1 MGSFDMEYVEK
12 LMNEKKYQEAFDYC
26 MEFANDGDAEAHY
39 YIGLLWKIGLISFVG
54 VSIDEYESNSFFH
67 FDKAAKLGSA
77 EGMYELSNCF
87 ARGIGTTYDVT
98 QAIYW
103 LKKSASMEYSEAEFQ
118 LGKCYFKGNLL
129 QENIKLAIKNF
140 QKASEKNHCQALYMM
155 GQCFN
160 NGWGIE
166 ENKELAVEYISRA
179 ANLGNAQ
186 AMYWLGTKYEN
197 SGNIAQA
204 FIEYRRAAEH
214 GDDMA
219 MLKLARMYEKGS
231 WVEKDLEKSVN
242 YYIKSSEK
250 GNSEASLAMGIL
262 CENGAYYDD
271 PLNWYKVSV
280 EAGNNE
286 AVFRY
291 GLYDFDNSGISND
304 YINLIK
310 EKETS
315 FNFNIAF
322 SLYGVAVCSHFGLLK
337 CPYPHRDVELYKK
350 AVEYFLNFSKH
361 KISIASF
368 AIGIFY
374 ERGIVFPKSLR
385 KAIKFYNKAV
395 YHDNLPCPNAQYRLA
410 CLLLNGNGLR
420 KNEKK
425 AVSLLTSAAEQGHRQ
440 SQYRLALCY
449 EHGTGIPRNIE
460 KAMHWYTCASENGH
474 QYATSKLKQY
484 IKQDT
489 GQNNYSIETTKVS
502 SILNS
507 MESRL
512 MTKMDDT
519 HRKVVEIFDTTKETN
534 DNVKSLTDYIK
545 NELPSKI
552 ASLRTEFGVDTISET
567 ELTEAD
573 EKKIGEF
580 CKTVRAAIE
589 KQFDE
594 KNDLIRQSRKDLSNR
609 FGNVWNRL
617 CQETQNS
624 LVSSMAL
631 WKAYKNID
639 DPNFDFSGICILATS
654 ALENELRKIF
664 FEEFQEFVKNQTGG
678 KINRYPS
685 IFTYRKGT
693 ELVAGKSEYFAL
705 GKMPFLF
712 GQTGKDPSS
721 EDLSDI
727 KRLNDFREKYLESI
741 IDSQKM
747 IDSGFASFS
756 ECFTKPFFSKN
767 SELKKEKNFH
777 VYYKGSLISEFE
789 DIRNKYRNKS
799 AHQGGLR
806 RDEAHDCCNLVFG
819 SSIMG
824 DNDLEKVLGLI
835 QKVYYLLKQ

>member
-1 MGSFDMEYVEK
+1 MSLRF
-12 LMNEKKYQEAFDYC
+12 
-26 MEFANDGDAEAHY
+26 
-39 YIGLLWKIGLISFVG
+39 
-54 VSIDEYESNSFFH
+54 
-67 FDKAAKLGSA
+67 
-77 EGMYELSNCF
+77 
-87 ARGIGTTYDVT
+87 
-98 QAIYW
+98 
-103 LKKSASMEYSEAEFQ
+103 
-118 LGKCYFKGNLL
+118 
-129 QENIKLAIKNF
+129 
-140 QKASEKNHCQALYMM
+140 
-155 GQCFN
+155 
-160 NGWGIE
+160 
-166 ENKELAVEYISRA
+166 
-179 ANLGNAQ
+179 
-186 AMYWLGTKYEN
+186 
-197 SGNIAQA
+197 
-204 FIEYRRAAEH
+204 
-214 GDDMA
+214 
-219 MLKLARMYEKGS
+219 
-231 WVEKDLEKSVN
+231 
-242 YYIKSSEK
+242 YIKFV
-250 GNSEASLAMGIL
+250 L
-262 CENGAYYDD
+262 
-271 PLNWYKVSV
+271 P
-280 EAGNNE
+280 
-286 AVFRY
+286 
-291 GLYDFDNSGISND
+291 
-304 YINLIK
+304 
-310 EKETS
+310 
-315 FNFNIAF
+315 
-322 SLYGVAVCSHFGLLK
+322 
-337 CPYPHRDVELYKK
+337 KK
-350 AVEYFLNFSKH
+350 
-361 KISIASF
+361 I
-368 AIGIFY
+368 
-374 ERGIVFPKSLR
+374 
-385 KAIKFYNKAV
+385 
-395 YHDNLPCPNAQYRLA
+395 A
-410 CLLLNGNGLR
+410 CLRTVFG
-420 KNEKK
+420 
-425 AVSLLTSAAEQGHRQ
+425 
-440 SQYRLALCY
+440 
-449 EHGTGIPRNIE
+449 
-460 KAMHWYTCASENGH
+460 
-474 QYATSKLKQY
+474 
-484 IKQDT
+484 
-489 GQNNYSIETTKVS
+489 
-502 SILNS
+502 
-507 MESRL
+507 
-512 MTKMDDT
+512 
-519 HRKVVEIFDTTKETN
+519 FDT
-534 DNVKSLTDYIK
+534 L
-545 NELPSKI
+545 
-552 ASLRTEFGVDTISET
+552 SET

-624 LVSSMAL
+624 LVSGMTL

>member
-1 MGSFDMEYVEK
+1 MCNLGVCYKYGTGVKKD
-12 LMNEKKYQEAFDYC
+12 EKKAIKWYTKAAELGYARAICYLGECYYYGTGVKKEEKKAVELFTKAAELGNARAMGYLGICYENGTGVAKDEKKAVEWYTKGA
-26 MEFANDGDAEAHY
+26 ELGDDQAMLY
-39 YIGLLWKIGLISFVG
+39 LGICYGCGTG
-54 VSIDEYESNSFFH
+54 VSIDDHEAFRWFLKSAKLNNSFAMRNLGIYHDNGAGVPYSAEKAFAWYK
-67 FDKAAKLGSA
+67 KAAELNNSSAMYYLANCYASGSGITKDTKEAFEWYNKAAELGDCDAMYKLGVCYMSGTGA
-77 EGMYELSNCF
+77 AIDIKMAVKWYTKAADLGNVNALFNLGQLYEY
-87 ARGIGTTYDVT
+87 GIGTD
-98 QAIYW
+98 
-103 LKKSASMEYSEAEFQ
+103 KSD
-118 LGKCYFKGNLL
+118 N
-129 QENIKLAIKNF
+129 
-140 QKASEKNHCQALYMM
+140 QALYYYR
-155 GQCFN
+155 
-160 NGWGIE
+160 
-166 ENKELAVEYISRA
+166 K
-179 ANLGNAQ
+179 ANEKGHSEASKKIQSLEGNAQ
-186 AMYWLGTKYEN
+186 PQNKDGGLINQPIGKESEAHNQDNMTLKEKISRLTKQLEEKERESLARN
-197 SGNIAQA
+197 LDN
-204 FIEYRRAAEH
+204 
-214 GDDMA
+214 M
-219 MLKLARMYEKGS
+219 MLKDKISNLTEQLREK
-231 WVEKDLEKSVN
+231 ERE
-242 YYIKSSEK
+242 
-250 GNSEASLAMGIL
+250 SEARNQDSMIL
-262 CENGAYYDD
+262 Q
-271 PLNWYKVSV
+271 
-280 EAGNNE
+280 
-286 AVFRY
+286 
-291 GLYDFDNSGISND
+291 
-304 YINLIK
+304 
-310 EKETS
+310 
-315 FNFNIAF
+315 
-322 SLYGVAVCSHFGLLK
+322 
-337 CPYPHRDVELYKK
+337 
-350 AVEYFLNFSKH
+350 
-361 KISIASF
+361 
-368 AIGIFY
+368 IG
-374 ERGIVFPKSLR
+374 S
-385 KAIKFYNKAV
+385 
-395 YHDNLPCPNAQYRLA
+395 
-410 CLLLNGNGLR
+410 
-420 KNEKK
+420 
-425 AVSLLTSAAEQGHRQ
+425 
-440 SQYRLALCY
+440 
-449 EHGTGIPRNIE
+449 
-460 KAMHWYTCASENGH
+460 MM
-474 QYATSKLKQY
+474 
-484 IKQDT
+484 
-489 GQNNYSIETTKVS
+489 
-502 SILNS
+502 NS

-512 MTKMDDT
+512 TARMD
-519 HRKVVEIFDTTKETN
+519 EISDITKETN

-545 NELPSKI
+545 NELPKKI
-552 ASLRTEFGVDTISET
+552 ASLRTEFGVDTLSET

-624 LVSSMAL
+624 LVSGMTL

-747 IDSGFASFS
+747 IDSGVASFS

>member
-1 MGSFDMEYVEK
+1 MCGVALNK
-12 LMNEKKYQEAFDYC
+12 A
-26 MEFANDGDAEAHY
+26 
-39 YIGLLWKIGLISFVG
+39 ISF
-54 VSIDEYESNSFFH
+54 
-67 FDKAAKLGSA
+67 
-77 EGMYELSNCF
+77 
-87 ARGIGTTYDVT
+87 
-98 QAIYW
+98 
-103 LKKSASMEYSEAEFQ
+103 
-118 LGKCYFKGNLL
+118 
-129 QENIKLAIKNF
+129 
-140 QKASEKNHCQALYMM
+140 
-155 GQCFN
+155 
-160 NGWGIE
+160 
-166 ENKELAVEYISRA
+166 
-179 ANLGNAQ
+179 
-186 AMYWLGTKYEN
+186 
-197 SGNIAQA
+197 
-204 FIEYRRAAEH
+204 YRRAV
-214 GDDMA
+214 
-219 MLKLARMYEKGS
+219 EKGH
-231 WVEKDLEKSVN
+231 KDAAKHLHKLERSMT
-242 YYIKSSEK
+242 I
-250 GNSEASLAMGIL
+250 NSEL
-262 CENGAYYDD
+262 E
-271 PLNWYKVSV
+271 
-280 EAGNNE
+280 EQ
-286 AVFRY
+286 
-291 GLYDFDNSGISND
+291 
-304 YINLIK
+304 INKLTEQLR
-310 EKETS
+310 EKERES
-315 FNFNIAF
+315 EA
-322 SLYGVAVCSHFGLLK
+322 
-337 CPYPHRDVELYKK
+337 
-350 AVEYFLNFSKH
+350 
-361 KISIASF
+361 
-368 AIGIFY
+368 
-374 ERGIVFPKSLR
+374 
-385 KAIKFYNKAV
+385 
-395 YHDNLPCPNAQYRLA
+395 
-410 CLLLNGNGLR
+410 
-420 KNEKK
+420 
-425 AVSLLTSAAEQGHRQ
+425 
-440 SQYRLALCY
+440 
-449 EHGTGIPRNIE
+449 RN
-460 KAMHWYTCASENGH
+460 
-474 QYATSKLKQY
+474 
-484 IKQDT
+484 QD
-489 GQNNYSIETTKVS
+489 SM
-502 SILNS
+502 ILQIRSMMNS

-512 MTKMDDT
+512 TARMD
-519 HRKVVEIFDTTKETN
+519 EISDTTNEIN

-545 NELPSKI
+545 NELPKKI
-552 ASLRTEFGVDTISET
+552 ASLRTEFGVDTLSET

-624 LVSSMAL
+624 LVSGMTL

>member
-1 MGSFDMEYVEK
+1 MRNLGVCYEFGQGKKKNLKKSVSWYTKAAKNGERNAMYLLGGCYQHGIGIETNYKTAFTWYSKGAHQGDSAAMWALGNCYKEGIGVKQDKEKAFNWYSQSADLDFSSAFLSLGLCYISGTGTKKDDVKAFMSFYKASLLGNVNAMF
-12 LMNEKKYQEAFDYC
+12 N
-26 MEFANDGDAEAHY
+26 
-39 YIGLLWKIGLISFVG
+39 IGLL
-54 VSIDEYESNSFFH
+54 YEN
-67 FDKAAKLGSA
+67 
-77 EGMYELSNCF
+77 
-87 ARGIGTTYDVT
+87 GIGTEVDLNK
-98 QAIYW
+98 AI
-103 LKKSASMEYSEAEFQ
+103 SF
-118 LGKCYFKGNLL
+118 
-129 QENIKLAIKNF
+129 
-140 QKASEKNHCQALYMM
+140 
-155 GQCFN
+155 
-160 NGWGIE
+160 
-166 ENKELAVEYISRA
+166 
-179 ANLGNAQ
+179 
-186 AMYWLGTKYEN
+186 
-197 SGNIAQA
+197 
-204 FIEYRRAAEH
+204 YRRAV
-214 GDDMA
+214 
-219 MLKLARMYEKGS
+219 EKGH
-231 WVEKDLEKSVN
+231 KDAAKHLHKLERSMT
-242 YYIKSSEK
+242 I
-250 GNSEASLAMGIL
+250 NSEL
-262 CENGAYYDD
+262 E
-271 PLNWYKVSV
+271 
-280 EAGNNE
+280 EQ
-286 AVFRY
+286 
-291 GLYDFDNSGISND
+291 
-304 YINLIK
+304 INKLTEQLR
-310 EKETS
+310 EKERES
-315 FNFNIAF
+315 EARNQDSMI
-322 SLYGVAVCSHFGLLK
+322 LQ
-337 CPYPHRDVELYKK
+337 
-350 AVEYFLNFSKH
+350 
-361 KISIASF
+361 
-368 AIGIFY
+368 IG
-374 ERGIVFPKSLR
+374 S
-385 KAIKFYNKAV
+385 
-395 YHDNLPCPNAQYRLA
+395 
-410 CLLLNGNGLR
+410 
-420 KNEKK
+420 
-425 AVSLLTSAAEQGHRQ
+425 
-440 SQYRLALCY
+440 
-449 EHGTGIPRNIE
+449 
-460 KAMHWYTCASENGH
+460 MM
-474 QYATSKLKQY
+474 
-484 IKQDT
+484 
-489 GQNNYSIETTKVS
+489 
-502 SILNS
+502 NS

-512 MTKMDDT
+512 TARMD
-519 HRKVVEIFDTTKETN
+519 EISDITKETN

-545 NELPSKI
+545 NELPKKI
-552 ASLRTEFGVDTISET
+552 ASLRTEFGVDTLSET

-624 LVSSMAL
+624 LVSGMTL